1 MSILNYPCSWKF
13 LQPRH
18 TDIIIKDMLYCL
30 ANSTSC
36 EFLKEGN
43 VMPKMRIN
51 HLFSFEIPI
60 SPHGRTHDVKLKTIL
75 EFSLYHFS
83 STVFSHR

>member
-1 MSILNYPCSWKF
+1 M
-13 LQPRH
+13 Q
-18 TDIIIKDMLYCL
+18 
-30 ANSTSC
+30 
-36 EFLKEGN
+36 
-43 VMPKMRIN
+43 KMRIN

-75 EFSLYHFS
+75 EFSLYHFN